1 MLLLLKKQVKGF
13 LSETYR
19 LIEVLLNLEGK
30 EEEIEKF
37 GNLDIFFALRCGH
50 IFLNIENM
58 VVEE

>member
-37 GNLDIFFALRCGH
+37 GNLDIFFALRYGH